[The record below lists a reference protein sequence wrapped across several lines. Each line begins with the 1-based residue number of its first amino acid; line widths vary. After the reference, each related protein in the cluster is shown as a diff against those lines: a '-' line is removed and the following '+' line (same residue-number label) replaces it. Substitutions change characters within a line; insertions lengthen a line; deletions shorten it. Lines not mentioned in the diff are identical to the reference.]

1 MFTLPREAILTRR
14 DFVNTW
20 ECDEN
25 NHWNV
30 QFYARAFEHAA
41 GMAAALGGWEMPRT
55 GIVRHVRYHKELR
68 SAQGMSIHTARIADG
83 GHAGSIVHL
92 LTETETGS
100 LAATALDSRADGRPI
115 EGDLPQAPEA
125 EIAAALPRGLAGGP
139 GQPIDAQAPLAA
151 GNAVV
156 GHLGIVRRHET
167 DSGDRLL
174 CAAVVSRFTDSAS
187 HIWSHAGIGETWL
200 NRTGHGRVAVEMKL
214 TMLDGAREGD
224 PLRMISWVDDMQEKT
239 FAIAHQLEH
248 VRDGRIAALGSVLA
262 LVMNLE
268 TRKAVALPAE
278 MRDRFRG

>member
-41 GMAAALGGWEMPRT
+41 EMAAALGGWTMPRT

-68 SAQGMSIHTARIADG
+68 SAQGVSIHTVRIADG
-83 GHAGSIVHL
+83 GHAGAIAHL
-92 LTETETGS
+92 MTDAETGA
-100 LAATALDSRADGRPI
+100 LAATALDSRADGKAFAGR
-115 EGDLPQAPEA
+115 LPEA
-125 EIAAALPRGLAGGP
+125 DEAAVAQALPRGLEGGA
-139 GQPIDAQAPLAA
+139 GQPIEAQARLAA
-151 GNAVV
+151 GGAVV
-156 GHLGIVRRHET
+156 GHMGVVRRHET
-167 DSGDRLL
+167 APQNRLL

-187 HIWSHAGIGETWL
+187 HIWSHAGIGEAWL
-200 NRTGHGRVAVEMKL
+200 SRSGHGRVAVEMKL
-214 TMLDGAREGD
+214 TMLEGAGEGD
-224 PLRMISWVDDMQEKT
+224 ALRMISWVEDMQEKT

-248 VRDGRIAALGSVLA
+248 VSDGRVAALGAVRA

-268 TRKAVALPAE
+268 TRKASPLPGE
-278 MRDRFRG
+278 MRERFRG